1 MSVSTTIRLSND
13 LRKKIEKYAQL
24 EHRTISE
31 QIQAWLSLAYTV
43 KMNPDLPYNFIKDT
57 LEAKVEDELGLAEN
71 FESYPK
77 V

>member
-57 LEAKVEDELGLAEN
+57 LEAKAEDELGLAEN